1 MTIFTTI
8 TLLERY
14 LDVDEETKEFYHTLG
29 LPFPKTYKYEE
40 RSYHIDDIDLIDDIR
55 DEPKESLVVFVD
67 GHKVVVLENPDELY
81 IRIND
86 LKNGI
91 AFGEG

>member
-14 LDVDEETKEFYHTLG
+14 LDVDEDTREFYHTLG
-29 LPFPKTYKYEE
+29 LPFPKTYKYAE
-40 RSYHIDDIDLIDDIR
+40 RSYHIEDIDMIDDIPE
-55 DEPKESLVVFVD
+55 DPKECLVTFLD
-67 GHKVVVLENPDELY
+67 GHKVVALENPDELY

-86 LKNGI
+86 LKNGLLYD
-91 AFGEG
+91 

>member
-14 LDVDEETKEFYHTLG
+14 LDVDEETKEFYTTLG
-29 LPFPKTYKYEE
+29 LPYPKIYKYAE
-40 RSYHIDDIDLIDDIR
+40 RSYNIDDVVSIEDVP
-55 DEPKESLVVFVD
+55 DEPKECLVVFED
-67 GHKVVVLENPDELY
+67 GYKIIALENPDELF

-86 LKNGI
+86 LKNGNLLYD
-91 AFGEG
+91 